1 MEFYKQKSRLR
12 DIGEPGPVSQFESG
26 RKPNN
31 KRLMANEKTPNGF
44 HYMTPND
51 RSTSIIVTGL
61 ASMGGTSG
69 SKFDLV
75 DPDSQGTTLLAK
87 INGYFFWL
95 FSGWGG
101 TRLLREG
108 VSLSAIGVLLR
119 HASIETTTLYAKVD
133 VDLLREVALPWPEV
147 QPC

>member
-1 MEFYKQKSRLR
+1 MNDLHYF
-12 DIGEPGPVSQFESG
+12 
-26 RKPNN
+26 N
-31 KRLMANEKTPNGF
+31 K
-44 HYMTPND
+44 
-51 RSTSIIVTGL
+51 
-61 ASMGGTSG
+61 GTSVITVTAPFVPISRHVIRRVVMAALCRAG
-69 SKFDLV
+69 IS
-75 DPDSQGTTLLAK
+75 GAHLLRHSVA
-87 INGYFFWL
+87 
-95 FSGWGG
+95 

>member
-1 MEFYKQKSRLR
+1 
-12 DIGEPGPVSQFESG
+12 V
-26 RKPNN
+26 
-31 KRLMANEKTPNGF
+31 A
-44 HYMTPND
+44 
-51 RSTSIIVTGL
+51 
-61 ASMGGTSG
+61 
-69 SKFDLV
+69 
-75 DPDSQGTTLLAK
+75 
-87 INGYFFWL
+87 
-95 FSGWGG
+95 